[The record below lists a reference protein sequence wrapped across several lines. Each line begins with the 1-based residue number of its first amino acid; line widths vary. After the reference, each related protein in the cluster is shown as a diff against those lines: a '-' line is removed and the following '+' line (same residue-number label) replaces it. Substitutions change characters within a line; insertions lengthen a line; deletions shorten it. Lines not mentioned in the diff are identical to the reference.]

1 MNHVREDASQP
12 DGMLSRLRRMALV
25 LGASLMGV
33 GALVAGQVQI
43 ARRRDYLRLAP
54 DDELEESPD
63 GSVRPLRLVV
73 IGDSTAVGVGAGSR
87 RRSYPAILAARIGSH
102 RPVHLAV
109 LGRPGLRWQ
118 HVASLAADAMAMSP
132 DLVLI
137 GVGGNDAIHVTP
149 LRKLRAEVGA
159 ALDELRRSEATVL
172 VVLGPRF
179 DSPAVP
185 RPLRDLIAA
194 RCRAVNR
201 AITAVTRARG
211 VTVVD
216 TETVIGDAFA
226 RDPHRLYSEDRF
238 HPSAA
243 GYELWAEAI
252 EEHVL
257 HAIPDR
263 ASF

>member
-1 MNHVREDASQP
+1 MNRVP
-12 DGMLSRLRRMALV
+12 KLRRPAV
-25 LGASLMGV
+25 VIGASLMGA

-43 ARRRDYLRLAP
+43 ARRRDYLRFAP
-54 DDELEESPD
+54 DDEFEEPTDRSAHI
-63 GSVRPLRLVV
+63 VHMVV

-102 RPVHLAV
+102 RPVRLAV

-118 HVASLAADAMAMSP
+118 HVADLAAEATAMDP

-137 GVGGNDAIHVTP
+137 GVGGNDAIHLTH
-149 LRKLRAEVGA
+149 LGKLRAGVGA

-201 AITAVTRARG
+201 TITAVARARG
-211 VTVVD
+211 VTVID

-226 RDPHRLYSEDRF
+226 RDPRRLYSEDMF

-243 GYELWAEAI
+243 GYELWAGAI
-252 EEHVL
+252 EEHVRRAVL
-257 HAIPDR
+257 DR
-263 ASF
+263 AGF